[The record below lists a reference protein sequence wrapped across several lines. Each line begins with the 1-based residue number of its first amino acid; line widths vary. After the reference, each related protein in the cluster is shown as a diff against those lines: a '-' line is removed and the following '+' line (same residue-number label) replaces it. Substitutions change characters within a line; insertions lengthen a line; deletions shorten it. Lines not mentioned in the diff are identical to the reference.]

1 MEIYMFGFLGKAPE
15 LKVDILK
22 MVDIVKVI
30 NSY

>member
-1 MEIYMFGFLGKAPE
+1 MFGFLGKVPE

-30 NSY
+30 NSPY